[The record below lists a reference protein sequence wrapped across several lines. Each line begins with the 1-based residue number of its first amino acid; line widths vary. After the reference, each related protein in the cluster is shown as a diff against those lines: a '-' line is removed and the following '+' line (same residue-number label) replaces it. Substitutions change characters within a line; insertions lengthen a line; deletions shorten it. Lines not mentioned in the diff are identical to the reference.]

1 MEPIVVVFLQDN
13 IICQPQGGIIR
24 PINVQYG
31 TKHFINS
38 ILLTSE
44 FKVKGI
50 IRCKIPF
57 SSCLNKGVCTHP
69 PYNDKKSTQCFLIP
83 FLKSGCSEVPVRMM

>member
-1 MEPIVVVFLQDN
+1 MEPFFFFFT
-13 IICQPQGGIIR
+13 R
-24 PINVQYG
+24 QYHLS
-31 TKHFINS
+31 TSRWHHSTYKCSVWKPN
-38 ILLTSE
+38 ILLFYIIDSE